1 LRGEEGSELVEL
13 AVSLPILFGFVFGL
27 MQICLAFYTHEY
39 ISELAR
45 EGTRY
50 AIVHGPSCET
60 SAGASCTVTASA
72 VNAYVSGLGWPNL
85 GGGTLTVSTTYPGP
99 GGPGS
104 AGNVVNQP
112 VRVTVTYTFPYKIPF
127 VTSKNLSMSS
137 TSQMYIIQ

>member
-13 AVSLPILFGFVFGL
+13 AVSLPILFGFVLGL

-60 SAGASCTVTASA
+60 SAGASCAVTASA

-99 GGPGS
+99 GGD
-104 AGNVVNQP
+104 VVGQP
-112 VRVTVTYTFPYKIPF
+112 VQVTVTYTFPYKIPF
-127 VTSKNLSMSS
+127 VTSQNLSMSS
-137 TSQMYIIQ
+137 KSVMYIIQ